1 MSFLSFQ
8 IDEVLEG
15 GVGDLKDK
23 IPILL
28 VMNKKDLIKPGE
40 IAKKLEVCISII
52 FWPDI
57 ILWLSYITRAIHPFF
72 FPLTHVCLSFS
83 FLYFWRGMESSG

>member
-1 MSFLSFQ
+1 MISFFCFQ
-8 IDEVLEG
+8 IDEVLEE

-40 IAKKLEVCISII
+40 IAKKLEVWQGDPSL
-52 FWPDI
+52 F
-57 ILWLSYITRAIHPFF
+57 LFVLTLVYPFLF
-72 FPLTHVCLSFS
+72 G
-83 FLYFWRGMESSG
+83 R